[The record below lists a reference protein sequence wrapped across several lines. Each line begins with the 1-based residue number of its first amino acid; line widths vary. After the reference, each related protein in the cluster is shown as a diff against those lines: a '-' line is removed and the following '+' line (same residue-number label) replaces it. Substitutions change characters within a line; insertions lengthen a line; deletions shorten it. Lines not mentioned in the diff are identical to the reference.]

1 MEKLLFVD
9 CCIRRS
15 ESRTKKLADYF
26 MEKVTKSN
34 KYEVETLCLM
44 DEPLS
49 CLTEGFFRQR
59 EELLDKKEL
68 DHPRF
73 RYARQFAQADK
84 IVIAAP
90 LWDLSIPALLKVYI
104 ENLCVH
110 GITFGY
116 TKQGLGGL
124 CKASNMVFITTRG
137 TFYENSPMEMG
148 SRYMEA
154 MSNFWGIKEY
164 DCVFAEGLDARV
176 EPPEV
181 ILERSKKLADK
192 IAMKF

>member
-1 MEKLLFVD
+1 MEKLLFID
-9 CCIRRS
+9 CCIRRD

-26 MEKVTKSN
+26 MEKVTADK

-59 EELLDKKEL
+59 EELIEKKEL
-68 DHPRF
+68 NHPRF
-73 RYARQFAQADK
+73 RYAHQFAEADK

-104 ENLCVH
+104 ENLCVN

-116 TKQGLGGL
+116 VGQGLGGL

-137 TFYENSPMEMG
+137 TFYENTDMEMG

-154 MSNFWGIKEY
+154 MSRFWGIDEY
-164 DCVFAEGLDARV
+164 DCVYAEGLDARL
-176 EPPEV
+176 EPPEI
-181 ILERSKKLADK
+181 ILEKSKTLADTV
-192 IAMKF
+192 ANKF